1 MTSNQDKTN
10 FLDLNNEPYKPVVRD
25 FTFGLSVASLSNKK
39 RSKVSSDPIDSATK
53 IIELEYQNLYKT
65 YLNNLMPIYT
75 TRTTYHSYYVRIF
88 IPY

>member
-10 FLDLNNEPYKPVVRD
+10 FLDLNNEPYKPVVKD

-53 IIELEYQNLYKT
+53 IIELDPLVVSYQT
-65 YLNNLMPIYT
+65 F
-75 TRTTYHSYYVRIF
+75 RTLFYGNDLSLIHI
-88 IPY
+88 